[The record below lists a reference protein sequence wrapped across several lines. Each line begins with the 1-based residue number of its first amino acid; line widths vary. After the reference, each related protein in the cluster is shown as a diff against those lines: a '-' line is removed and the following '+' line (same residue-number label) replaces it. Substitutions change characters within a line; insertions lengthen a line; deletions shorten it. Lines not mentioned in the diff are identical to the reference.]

1 MNDFGTYEEKDL
13 LYKLQS
19 GNVTAFTTIYNQHWK
34 KMFYLAGNKLQNLA
48 EAEELVQDIFLDLWR
63 RREELKI
70 TGSLSSYLS
79 ACVKYKV
86 INVLA
91 KRNQQER
98 YSLYSSHQSRL
109 LADNTTEERLRLEE
123 LQHELMNETEKLPA
137 KCKMVFRLSRE
148 QGYSQKQIA
157 TRMGISEKTV
167 ESHLSKALRT
177 LRIGLSQFISFIFLH
192 LLLA

>member
-1 MNDFGTYEEKDL
+1 MNDFGTYEEKEL

-34 KMFYLAGNKLQNLA
+34 KMFYLAGSKLQNLS

-70 TGSLSSYLS
+70 TGCLSSYLS

-98 YSLYSSHQSRL
+98 YSLYSSRLPGL

-123 LQHELMNETEKLPA
+123 LQRELMNETEKLPA

-148 QGYSQKQIA
+148 HGYTQKQIA
-157 TRMGISEKTV
+157 SHMGISEKTV

-192 LLLA
+192 LLLS

>member
-19 GNVTAFTTIYNQHWK
+19 GSVTAFTTIYNQHWK

-70 TGSLSSYLS
+70 TSLSSYLS

-86 INVLA
+86 INALA
-91 KRNQQER
+91 KRNHQER
-98 YSLYSSHQSRL
+98 YSLYTSRQPGL

-148 QGYSQKQIA
+148 QGYTQKQIA
-157 TRMGISEKTV
+157 IRMGISEKTV

-192 LLLA
+192 LLLS

>member
-19 GNVTAFTTIYNQHWK
+19 GSVTAFTTIYNQHWK

-70 TGSLSSYLS
+70 TNLSSYLS

-86 INVLA
+86 INALA
-91 KRNQQER
+91 KRNHQER
-98 YSLYSSHQSRL
+98 YSLYTSHQPGL

-148 QGYSQKQIA
+148 QGYTQKQIA

>member
-19 GNVTAFTTIYNQHWK
+19 GSVTAFTTIYNQHWK

-70 TGSLSSYLS
+70 TSLSSYLS

-86 INVLA
+86 INALA
-91 KRNQQER
+91 KRNHQER
-98 YSLYSSHQSRL
+98 YSLYTSHQPGL

-148 QGYSQKQIA
+148 QGYTQKQIA
-157 TRMGISEKTV
+157 NRMGISEKTV

>member
-19 GNVTAFTTIYNQHWK
+19 GSVTAFTTIYNQHWK

-70 TGSLSSYLS
+70 TSLSSYLS

-86 INVLA
+86 INALA
-91 KRNQQER
+91 KRNHQER
-98 YSLYSSHQSRL
+98 YSLYTSHQPGL
-109 LADNTTEERLRLEE
+109 LADNTTEERLRLDE
-123 LQHELMNETEKLPA
+123 LQHELMNETEKLPE

-148 QGYSQKQIA
+148 QGYTQKQIA

-192 LLLA
+192 LLLS

>member
-1 MNDFGTYEEKDL
+1 MNDFSTYEEKDL

-19 GNVTAFTTIYNQHWK
+19 GSVTAFTTIYNQHWK

-70 TGSLSSYLS
+70 TSCLSSYLS

-86 INVLA
+86 INALA

-98 YSLYSSHQSRL
+98 YSLYTSHQPGL

-123 LQHELMNETEKLPA
+123 LQHELMNETEKLPE

-167 ESHLSKALRT
+167 ESHLAKALRT
-177 LRIGLSQFISFIFLH
+177 LRVGLSQFISFIFLH

>member
-19 GNVTAFTTIYNQHWK
+19 GDVTAFATIYNQHWK
-34 KMFYLAGNKLQNLA
+34 KMFYLAGSKLQNLA
-48 EAEELVQDIFLDLWR
+48 EAEELVQDIFLDLWKR
-63 RREELKI
+63 RGELKI
-70 TGSLSSYLS
+70 AGCLSSYLC
-79 ACVKYKV
+79 ACIKYKV

-91 KRNQQER
+91 KRSQQKR
-98 YSLYSSHQSRL
+98 YLLHSSHQPGL
-109 LADNTTEERLRLEE
+109 LIDNTTDERIRLEE
-123 LQHELMNETEKLPA
+123 LQYQLMNETEKLPA

-148 QGYSQKQIA
+148 QGYTQKQIA

-177 LRIGLSQFISFIFLH
+177 LRVGLSQFISFLFISILT
-192 LLLA
+192 

>member
-19 GNVTAFTTIYNQHWK
+19 GSVTAFTTIYNQHWK

-70 TGSLSSYLS
+70 TSLSSYLS

-86 INVLA
+86 INALA
-91 KRNQQER
+91 KRNHQER
-98 YSLYSSHQSRL
+98 YSLYTSHQPGL

-148 QGYSQKQIA
+148 QGYTQKQIA
-157 TRMGISEKTV
+157 IRMGISEKTV

-192 LLLA
+192 LLLS

>member
-19 GNVTAFTTIYNQHWK
+19 GSVTAFTTIYNQHWK
-34 KMFYLAGNKLQNLA
+34 KMFYLAGNKLQNLP

-70 TGSLSSYLS
+70 TSLSSYLS

-86 INVLA
+86 INALA
-91 KRNQQER
+91 KRNHQER
-98 YSLYSSHQSRL
+98 YSLYTSHQPGL
-109 LADNTTEERLRLEE
+109 LADNTTEERLRLDE
-123 LQHELMNETEKLPA
+123 LQHELMNETEKLPE

-148 QGYSQKQIA
+148 QGYTQKQIA

-192 LLLA
+192 LLLS